1 MKAKGYYTLLSGGRF
16 LDLYGYIR
24 LSTVFQLPRS
34 SVIFALRLYY
44 YQRLRFV
51 QVAVNV
57 VLQESPVNK
66 KDSAERCGM
75 QEINP
80 ITNKINDLL
89 GRSDS
94 LRGYL

>member
-1 MKAKGYYTLLSGGRF
+1 M
-16 LDLYGYIR
+16 
-24 LSTVFQLPRS
+24 
-34 SVIFALRLYY
+34 
-44 YQRLRFV
+44 
-51 QVAVNV
+51 

-66 KDSAERCGM
+66 KDSIVRYGM

-80 ITNKINDLL
+80 ITNKINDLQ